1 MNKMETK
8 LIPPKIKTIKLPN
21 QKYDKKINLF
31 KLLNVLDDVSFTFK
45 ATFDKDN
52 NPKQNWVYLEII
64 GHEKELHYK
73 GFAKIFS
80 NGTITT
86 TINLPDVVLVNL
98 FDKIYK
104 SYITEVL
111 E

>member
-1 MNKMETK
+1 MRR
-8 LIPPKIKTIKLPN
+8 LKLPN

-31 KLLNVLDDVSFTFK
+31 KLLNTIDDVSFTFK
-45 ATFDKDN
+45 ATMDKDT
-52 NPKQNWVYLEII
+52 NPCQNWVYLEIT
-64 GHEKELHYK
+64 GHEKGLKYN
-73 GFAKIFS
+73 GVARIYS

-86 TINLPDVVLVNL
+86 TINLPDGVLVNL

-104 SYITEVL
+104 AYITEVL